1 MGPPSALR
9 SRPPKGEPDT
19 LGAARRVSRSRP
31 PSSLRVRGF
40 TLVEVLVALL
50 IMSLLAVMA
59 WQGVDGMV
67 RARDISQQRMEATL
81 RLNTALAQW
90 QQDLAS
96 IQDSA
101 SVPDLRFDGAT
112 LQLTRRAPEG
122 LQIVVWSLR
131 DGHWLRWAGQ
141 SATTQR
147 QLQESWLSSQQLQGA
162 EPSQLQVL
170 DGVSAW
176 QVYFFRGNAWS
187 NAQSS
192 ADAPDPSASAP
203 GRAALPNGVRL
214 VLDFAPGSGFSGA
227 LTRDTVLGPQP

>member
-1 MGPPSALR
+1 MKLPVR
-9 SRPPKGEPDT
+9 RPADQ
-19 LGAARRVSRSRP
+19 S
-31 PSSLRVRGF
+31 RGF

-101 SVPDLRFDGAT
+101 SVPDLRFDGAS
-112 LQLTRRAPEG
+112 LQLTRRAPDG

-131 DGHWLRWAGQ
+131 DGRWLRWVGQ

-147 QLQESWLSSQQLQGA
+147 ELQESWLRSQQLQGA
-162 EPSQLQVL
+162 ETSQLQVL
-170 DGVSAW
+170 EGVSDW

-192 ADAPDPSASAP
+192 ADVPDPGTSAP
-203 GRAALPNGVRL
+203 GRTPRATLPNGVRL
-214 VLDFAPGSGFSGA
+214 VLSFAPGSGFAGT

>member
-1 MGPPSALR
+1 M
-9 SRPPKGEPDT
+9 KF
-19 LGAARRVSRSRP
+19 AARRPADQS
-31 PSSLRVRGF
+31 RGF

-101 SVPDLRFDGAT
+101 SVPDLRFDGAS
-112 LQLTRRAPEG
+112 LQLTRRAPDG

-131 DGHWLRWAGQ
+131 DGRWLRWVGR

-147 QLQESWLSSQQLQGA
+147 ELQESWLRSQQLQGA
-162 EPSQLQVL
+162 ESAQLQVL
-170 DGVSAW
+170 EGISAW
-176 QVYFFRGNAWS
+176 QIYFFRGNAWS

-192 ADAPDPSASAP
+192 ADTPAP
-203 GRAALPNGVRL
+203 GTDPNAGAPPRAAAATLPNGVRL
-214 VLDFAPGSGFSGA
+214 VLSFAPGSGFAGA